1 VPQITTCDPAI
12 SRQLQLNFLFSIQ
25 SDVVSI
31 TFTFF
36 QHDSIVCSFSLFTLY
51 ASRKTSHYQM
61 ALKHSYREFESFSRL
76 NTYSDV
82 ST

>member
-1 VPQITTCDPAI
+1 VPQIATCDPAN

-25 SDVVSI
+25 SDVVAI

-36 QHDSIVCSFSLFTLY
+36 QHDSIVCSGSLFTLFV
-51 ASRKTSHYQM
+51 SRKTSHYQM
-61 ALKHSYREFESFSRL
+61 ALKHSYHEFESFSRL
-76 NTYSDV
+76 NTYRDG